1 MFTDIHWAQQTSTV
15 KQLLYKNK
23 TVLINISGGATS
35 WVQPLDV
42 VINKPFKK
50 YVWELFEKHIDKKIE
65 AYVEG
70 KLSVA
75 RRRILTTRWVANA
88 WEKIKKQRDMI
99 KHYFL
104 KCGLSNSD
112 GTEDDQ
118 IKIKQIEDYKMP
130 SSEREL
136 VYEGW

>member
-1 MFTDIHWAQQTSTV
+1 
-15 KQLLYKNK
+15 
-23 TVLINISGGATS
+23 
-35 WVQPLDV
+35 
-42 VINKPFKK
+42 
-50 YVWELFEKHIDKKIE
+50 
-65 AYVEG
+65 
-70 KLSVA
+70 
-75 RRRILTTRWVANA
+75 
-88 WEKIKKQRDMI
+88 MI

-136 VYEGW
+136 VYEG